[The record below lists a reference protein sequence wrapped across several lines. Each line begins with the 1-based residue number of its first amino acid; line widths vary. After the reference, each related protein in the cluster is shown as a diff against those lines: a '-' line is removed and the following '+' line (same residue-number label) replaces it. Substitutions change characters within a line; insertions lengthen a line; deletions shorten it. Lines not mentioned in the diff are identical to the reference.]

1 MRGRLVTE
9 LWGSVK
15 RSAILAIMPTR
26 MNVRRLFVT
35 VSSVSEL
42 MLQMLPDLV
51 HHPNARARMHSDG
64 YRIAAITM
72 VQP

>member
-1 MRGRLVTE
+1 
-9 LWGSVK
+9 
-15 RSAILAIMPTR
+15 MPSR

>member
-9 LWGSVK
+9 SWDSVK
-15 RSAILAIMPTR
+15 RSAILAEMPSR

-35 VSSVSEL
+35 VSCVYEL
-42 MLQMLPDLV
+42 MLQMLPDWV
-51 HHPNARARMHSDG
+51 HHPTARARMHSDG
-64 YRIAAITM
+64 YRNAAITM